1 MWKSV
6 KKYTLLIIERKQG
19 LILFNLRL
27 ELTHS
32 ATWEINQLL
41 SSGAE
46 VPLHLHNSCAQLGI
60 TWSSR
65 HPSLPQLGCYHPLL
79 LSSYFPW
86 LLSACYLCL
95 YVDNLPGNFLLSS
108 WLPCFLG
115 KKTNVLCSRVNV
127 LFIILNV
134 LWHSNTEYQKPAVNS
149 HLFLSHI
156 EQLSKQHR

>member
-6 KKYTLLIIERKQG
+6 KKYILLIIGRKQG
-19 LILFNLRL
+19 LILFCTRL

-32 ATWEINQLL
+32 ATREMNQLL
-41 SSGAE
+41 SAWAE

-65 HPSLPQLGCYHPLL
+65 PPSSPQLGCYHPLL

-115 KKTNVLCSRVNV
+115 KKTNVLHSKVNV

-134 LWHSNTEYQKPAVNS
+134 LWDSNTEYQKTPVNS
-149 HLFLSHI
+149 HLFLSRT
-156 EQLSKQHR
+156 EQLAKQYK

>member
-1 MWKSV
+1 MWKFV
-6 KKYTLLIIERKQG
+6 KKYILLITGRKRG
-19 LILFNLRL
+19 LILFCTRL
-27 ELTHS
+27 ELTRS
-32 ATWEINQLL
+32 ATREINQLL
-41 SSGAE
+41 SARAE
-46 VPLHLHNSCAQLGI
+46 VSLHLHNSCAQLGI

-65 HPSLPQLGCYHPLL
+65 PPSSPQLGCYHPLL

-115 KKTNVLCSRVNV
+115 KKTNVFHSKVNV

-134 LWHSNTEYQKPAVNS
+134 LWHTNTEYQKTPVNS
-149 HLFLSHI
+149 HLFLSCI
-156 EQLSKQHR
+156 EQLTKQYK